1 MAIYSNRNKTSKLI
15 PVPAQEKHVLRDLF
29 HIEKYWAETK
39 DKVTDFL
46 GPGIHYVMGSQTY

>member
-15 PVPAQEKHVLRDLF
+15 PAQEKRVLRDLF

-39 DKVTDFL
+39 DKVADFV